1 MLLKLILLSLLI
13 FGING
18 LYKDEEVFHCDEDVS
33 DE

>member
-13 FGING
+13 YGIKG
-18 LYKDEEVFHCDEDVS
+18 IYKNEEVFHCDEDVS